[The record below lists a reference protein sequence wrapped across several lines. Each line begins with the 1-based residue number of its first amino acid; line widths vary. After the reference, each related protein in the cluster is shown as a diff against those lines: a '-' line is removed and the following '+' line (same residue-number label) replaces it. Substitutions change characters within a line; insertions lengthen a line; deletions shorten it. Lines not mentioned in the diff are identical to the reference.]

1 MLSHAIAARFHCR
14 FVILGAVL
22 TTCLLASM
30 TAMAQP
36 AKPAPAA
43 QPLPTGTFI
52 TEKSWGTLTLKRG
65 GGKLMFNLT
74 AVGDNAHT
82 CDLEG
87 EIRGLKADLT
97 EKGEKE
103 GCIVSFKPGADRISV
118 SGSENGLCR
127 NFCGMRADFE
137 GEYFQAPAQCL
148 MDSVEKAR
156 AQFRKLYDRKQYA
169 EARALLEGSL
179 KQCSKFMGMVIT
191 AWIRNDL
198 SVAMHKQGD
207 RKACLEILS
216 PLAEDAA
223 KKDTVLREELPPT
236 DADIYLPAV
245 RATRTN
251 LKLCNQL
258 KP

>member
-1 MLSHAIAARFHCR
+1 MLSRVIAGPSSSLILARW
-14 FVILGAVL
+14 LVL
-22 TTCLLASM
+22 PVALMLSL
-30 TAMAQP
+30 TAGAQP
-36 AKPAPAA
+36 AKPAAPA
-43 QPLPTGTFI
+43 QTVPTGTFI
-52 TEKSWGTLTLKRG
+52 TEQSWGTLTIKRQG
-65 GGKLMFNLT
+65 AKLLFNLS
-74 AVGDNAHT
+74 AVGANAHT

-97 EKGEKE
+97 EQGEKE
-103 GCIVSFKPGADRISV
+103 GCIVSFKPGADRIAV
-118 SGSENGLCR
+118 SASENGLCR

-148 MDSVEKAR
+148 VDSVEKAR

-169 EARALLEGSL
+169 EARSLLEGSL
-179 KQCSKFMGMVIT
+179 KQCTKFIGPVTT

-207 RKACLEILS
+207 RKACLDILS
-216 PLAEDAA
+216 PLAADAA
-223 KKDTVLREELPPT
+223 KKDAELRDEMPPT
-236 DADIYLPAV
+236 DADIYMPV
-245 RATRTN
+245 MRATRTN